1 MGAEEETILTGDSGK
16 GFMKAAALRVV
27 LTRGRFLIVGNGQG
41 EFFKLRYPAQEQ
53 HKLYEMQDELTD
65 FEVPGGAGT

>member
-41 EFFKLRYPAQEQ
+41 EFFKLRYPAQE
-53 HKLYEMQDELTD
+53 T
-65 FEVPGGAGT
+65 A